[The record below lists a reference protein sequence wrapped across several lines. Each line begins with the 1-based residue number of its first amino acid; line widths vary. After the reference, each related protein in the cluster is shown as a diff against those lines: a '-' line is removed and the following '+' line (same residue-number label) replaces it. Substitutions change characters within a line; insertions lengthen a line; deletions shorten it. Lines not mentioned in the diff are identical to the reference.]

1 MSLKQIVQVL
11 RCRGEREQGF
21 EYPLRGPRDCRNFY
35 LALVVFP
42 STLAA
47 GLAFLSAELIFE
59 TPSVAFLLAVSLI
72 HFLALLVFLVLFW
85 LPVALAIFN
94 FSDRAEALAV
104 GLRTPALLL
113 AIGILFPHQIVREA
127 LQGDRPHAL
136 IPILYWGFGLVLG
149 VGYAGLSWYNNS
161 RKAFGEVRKAAA
173 PQSRTRSDRWVWF
186 DALAIFMVL
195 FAVIVL
201 EGWFLALMSAGRM
214 TVKPYRHF
222 TLSARNQ
229 MIQAAEDRVL
239 KSYTEPEL
247 KLEPEAQPEEEL
259 RPRPHHPAL
268 PSDSDSTRAPSRAD
282 TLRQKTALEAALV
295 LRDTAGP
302 TLDSL
307 FSHLNV
313 AQRDSLQRSL
323 VVAEDAARQRS
334 RAAQV
339 AAEAAAVKTEQ
350 KLRMIVLTW
359 MCCSILCGL
368 IFFMTACLP
377 NRLMQAVLIPVTFH
391 ERDVRG
397 VFFKAHRYLL
407 HFTRALLLKNPLLVL
422 GGAIMTATFF
432 VMPAILTGAG
442 QLRFLDNLAQVD
454 EAILVLGVFLAW
466 FIPLALQAVTPDDT
480 FGEYFTR
487 RLANHLMMIQGHLVF
502 IGHGDLGKRVL
513 AREINRLHEL
523 QEQNSGRPRRRAF
536 VEVVTPDLRLERLC
550 SQAVVIEHT
559 LKDVVYSSGNPLLGE
574 YGVVSTCRESYK
586 SKDMHGNV
594 IHPEK
599 RILVPI
605 VRGEAREPFISSRV
619 NLERASLVIS
629 MVPDEDSV
637 QAVFE
642 RALKSNVKAVICVT
656 RSDLISYLTYRSRHR
671 SIILVYPKHNQGI
684 TLGERL
690 WAAILKVRA
699 VRNLD
704 GNRWPR
710 VLIVGNHKANH
721 YMLEKLWANLPGD
734 HQNKTHLLKQN
745 FAFIVTAT
753 EGGQEH
759 PMLKDKDRP
768 EIFDQSWPATYVTG
782 GRYPYPS
789 LEVAERLPAHV
800 AARMVNAS
808 DIRALEACL
817 EEHHPEILIINHE
830 DSEKSLLM
838 LSRCMRA
845 LERIKTRKA
854 SRFRLPL
861 LLLSATR
868 GDEWERLS
876 MGDASHYYDALCNLY
891 HEDLAADLSY
901 PEHAHY
907 DHIQREQIGES
918 VVDSQADVEEMIAA
932 ARLTLHDPL
941 QLPGGPPPEAPGD
954 RPDRPEF
961 IEVNGCLPNRPGA
974 LADYVAQLA
983 GISYQ
988 AKSGEDIKTWWPGL
1002 DGASTPMLPSY
1013 QYLRYLTLDP
1023 RSVGFALSGYATLV
1037 PLPKDLP
1044 SNETLQEVR
1053 PLVRRIF
1060 ANDGRHYVETERD
1073 KDALQFTLDKEL
1085 LERVRQD
1092 IKPPLPP
1099 GAPQVL
1105 DRLTGR
1111 APGGHN
1117 TIADFRQVLLD
1128 PQDRPDFTGKHACPG
1143 MPICRIAAF
1152 QDYVVTSNNLRLQRH
1167 TAAPGNAEYAEEK
1180 LLHARN
1186 YHCCSGMQSAP
1197 AAELPHPESPYARI
1211 VCCCHGPD
1219 EPGLIAVVLNTLLF
1233 RFGFQRRPARDNPEE
1248 DWAINIKYF
1257 KDITCQNPHFSLNR
1271 LFGAFMLKA
1280 QVAHC
1285 GLDLPLQMLRILP
1298 IGKMASARQWYAYA
1312 RGLHVFLNEIAGSN
1326 AFRFYWMDETRK
1338 QREESE
1344 PPAFDEKHRRDFPV
1358 VLAIEK
1364 ASLRQQREKA
1374 SDKCDLCGLQPKAY
1388 DCRKMR
1394 AWV

>member
-1 MSLKQIVQVL
+1 MSFKRIVQVL
-11 RCRGEREQGF
+11 RCRGEREEGF
-21 EYPLRGPRDCRNFY
+21 EYPLRSPKDCRNFY
-35 LALVVFP
+35 LALVVVP
-42 STLAA
+42 A
-47 GLAFLSAELIFE
+47 GLTAVLAFFSAELIFDN
-59 TPSVAFLLAVSLI
+59 TSSVFLLAVSAA
-72 HFLALLVFLVLFW
+72 HFFALLVFLVLFW

-94 FSDRAEALAV
+94 FSDRAETRAV
-104 GLRTPALLL
+104 GLRTAALLA
-113 AIGILFPHQIVREA
+113 AIGVLFPHQLVREA
-127 LQGDRPHAL
+127 LQGEQQHAL
-136 IPILYWGFGLVLG
+136 IPVLYWGFGLVLG

-186 DALAIFMVL
+186 EALSIFMVL

-214 TVKPYRHF
+214 TAEPYRHF
-222 TLSARNQ
+222 TWTARNKAV
-229 MIQAAEDRVL
+229 QAVKDSVL
-239 KSYTEPEL
+239 KSHAEQG
-247 KLEPEAQPEEEL
+247 KKFVQEAQLEEE
-259 RPRPHHPAL
+259 RRQHKHAVFPP
-268 PSDSDSTRAPSRAD
+268 DSTLAQARSD
-282 TLRQKTALEAALV
+282 TLRQKAAAAPVLYDTIGLVPDSAAFQQTLTTSDSSQRKLAATAA
-295 LRDTAGP
+295 TAP
-302 TLDSL
+302 Q
-307 FSHLNV
+307 FSQS
-313 AQRDSLQRSL
+313 AI
-323 VVAEDAARQRS
+323 A
-334 RAAQV
+334 
-339 AAEAAAVKTEQ
+339 AAEAEARRMEQ
-350 KLRMIVLTW
+350 KLRMIELTW

-368 IFFMTACLP
+368 IFFLTACLP

-407 HFTRALLLKNPLLVL
+407 HFARALLLKNPLLVL
-422 GGAIMTATFF
+422 GGAIMTAVFF
-432 VMPAILTGAG
+432 VTPAILTGAG

-513 AREINRLHEL
+513 AREIDRLHKL
-523 QEQNSGRPRRRAF
+523 QQQTKRVF
-536 VEVVTPDLRLERLC
+536 VEVVTPDLRLEQLC
-550 SQAVVIEHT
+550 TQAVVIEHT
-559 LKDVVYSSGNPLLGE
+559 LKDVVYSSGTQLLGE
-574 YGVVSTCRESYK
+574 YGAVSTCRQSYK
-586 SKDMHGNV
+586 SRDMHGNT

-699 VRNLD
+699 VRNME
-704 GNRWPR
+704 GNHWPR

-721 YMLEKLWANLPGD
+721 YLLEKLWSNLPGN
-734 HQNKTHLLKQN
+734 HQNKNHLLEQN
-745 FAFIVTAT
+745 FSFIVTT
-753 EGGQEH
+753 SEGSQEH
-759 PMLKDKDRP
+759 PMLKGNERP
-768 EIFDQSWPATYVTG
+768 EAFDQNWPATYVTG

-789 LEVAERLPAHV
+789 LEVAERLPSRV
-800 AARMVNAS
+800 AVRMVNAS
-808 DIRALEACL
+808 DVRALEACL
-817 EEHHPEILIINHE
+817 EESRSEILVLNHE

-845 LERIKTRKA
+845 LERIKTRKP
-854 SRFRLPL
+854 SRFRLPM
-861 LLLSATR
+861 LLLSAAR

-876 MGDASHYYDALCNLY
+876 LGDASHFYDALCNLY
-891 HEDLAADLSY
+891 CEDLAADLSY

-907 DHIQREQIGES
+907 DHVQREQIGES

-941 QLPGGPPPEAPGD
+941 PLPSAAPSETPGD
-954 RPDRPEF
+954 RPARPEF

-988 AKSGEDIKTWWPGL
+988 AKSAEQIATWWRVPGETSAPL
-1002 DGASTPMLPSY
+1002 LPSY

-1023 RSVGFALSGYATLV
+1023 QSLGFALSGYATLE
-1037 PLPKDLP
+1037 PMPKDLP
-1044 SNETLQEVR
+1044 ANEAAR
-1053 PLVRRIF
+1053 PWVKRIF
-1060 ANDGRHYVETERD
+1060 ASDGRHYVETERD
-1073 KDALQFTLDKEL
+1073 KDAVQFTLDKEL
-1085 LERVRQD
+1085 LEKVRES
-1092 IKPPLPP
+1092 IKPPQPP
-1099 GAPQVL
+1099 GVPQVL

-1117 TIADFRQVLLD
+1117 TIADFRNVMLD
-1128 PQDRPDFTGKHACPG
+1128 PQGRSHFTGKHACPG

-1152 QDYVVTSNNLRLQRH
+1152 QDYVATSNSLRLQRH
-1167 TAAPGNAEYAEEK
+1167 SADPGNAAYAGEK

-1186 YHCCSGMQSAP
+1186 YHCCSGAQPSP
-1197 AAELPHPESPYARI
+1197 ASEPPHPDLAYARF

-1219 EPGLIAVVLNTLLF
+1219 EPGLIAVTLNTLLF
-1233 RFGFQRRPARDNPEE
+1233 RFHFQRRQASNNPEE
-1248 DWAINIKYF
+1248 DWVINIKYF
-1257 KDITCQNPHFSLNR
+1257 KDITCQNPHYSLNR
-1271 LFGAFMLKA
+1271 LFGVFALTSKVA
-1280 QVAHC
+1280 QC
-1285 GLDLPLQMLRILP
+1285 GLELPLQMIRILP

-1312 RGLHVFLNEIAGSN
+1312 RCLHAFLEAG
-1326 AFRFYWMDETRK
+1326 AGPGKYRFYWMDEKRVQHEDEK
-1338 QREESE
+1338 A
-1344 PPAFDEKHRRDFPV
+1344 PAFDEKHRRDYPV

-1364 ASLRQQREKA
+1364 AELRQEREKA
-1374 SDKCDLCGLQPKAY
+1374 SSEFCDICGRQKKEY